1 MKERPQKN
9 SDDLSKLLQE
19 WQPGASVPHGFN
31 AAVWHK
37 IDAAKMPQHRSLLRL
52 VGGWLDQFVARP
64 RLAAAY
70 IAFLLI
76 VGTTAGWTQGRRE
89 SVRVE
94 GELAARYI
102 QTLDP
107 YQGGR
112 H

>member
-1 MKERPQKN
+1 M
-9 SDDLSKLLQE
+9 
-19 WQPGASVPHGFN
+19 PHGFN
-31 AAVWHK
+31 AAVWQK
-37 IDAAKMPQHRSLLRL
+37 IDAAKMPQRGSLLRL
-52 VGGWLDQFVARP
+52 VARWLDQFVVRP

-70 IAFLLI
+70 IALLLI
-76 VGTTAGWTQGRRE
+76 VGTTAGWTQARRE

-94 GELAARYI
+94 GELAERYI